1 MAAIDRYIQQIREAI
16 YGKDVREAIASG
28 IEQCYSDNAIRAETA
43 ASQAVQAA
51 SQAVQA
57 AEGIV
62 NYVNMVQVADDNY
75 KIVVTTPPTT

>member
-28 IEQCYSDNAIRAETA
+28 IEQCYSDTAENATRAET
-43 ASQAVQAA
+43 AA